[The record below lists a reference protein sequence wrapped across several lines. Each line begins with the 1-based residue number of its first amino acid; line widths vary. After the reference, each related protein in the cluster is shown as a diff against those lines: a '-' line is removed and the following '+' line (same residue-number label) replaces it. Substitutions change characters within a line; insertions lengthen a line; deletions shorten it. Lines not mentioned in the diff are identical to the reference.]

1 MNTTHRITPALVL
14 LTLTR
19 LVVNTG
25 HRLVSPFLPVIARG
39 IGIPLEQAGT
49 LVAARSAAQMATPL
63 IVGVSRRY
71 DRRSVIQ
78 LGLAMFVL
86 GSAVTAMLGTFSGV
100 AAGFV
105 LMGLGKAVFD
115 VSGQAYLSDR
125 TPYERRARALAI
137 FEMTWAGGFL
147 VGAPAVGWMIAWKGW
162 ESAYLAI
169 AIVLA
174 VVLFATVRPLEA
186 DHTDMGERGRLSLDR
201 SARWLLVVVALFSFG
216 SEMVAVV
223 LGAWLEDDLAFAI
236 GAIAGLAALIGVAE
250 LVGASSTA
258 AFTDRLG
265 KRRSVAIGLIV
276 GAVGYSGLA
285 LSAGAVA
292 FGVVAAL
299 VTFAGFEFTIVS
311 TFPLASEAVDGAR
324 ARYLAWVVVAVGIG
338 RTIASYSGT
347 RVFTSIGFEANAT
360 LAIVANLLALA
371 ILLVM
376 VAEPV
381 GRPISASRDD
391 R

>member
-1 MNTTHRITPALVL
+1 MNTTHRLAPALVL
-14 LTLTR
+14 LTLIR
-19 LVVNTG
+19 LVLNTG

-49 LVAARSAAQMATPL
+49 LVAARSAASMATPV

-78 LGLAMFVL
+78 LGLGMFII
-86 GSAVTAMLGTFSGV
+86 GSAVTAMLGTFTGV
-100 AAGFV
+100 AVGFV

-125 TPYERRARALAI
+125 TPYDRRARALAI
-137 FEMTWAGGFL
+137 FETTWAGGFL
-147 VGAPAVGWMIAWKGW
+147 VGAPVVGWMIAWKGW

-169 AIVLA
+169 AVVLVA
-174 VVLFATVRPLEA
+174 VLFATVRPLEL
-186 DHTDMGERGRLSLDR
+186 DNPDMGERGRLSLDR

-216 SEMVAVV
+216 SEIVAVV
-223 LGAWLEDDLAFAI
+223 LGAWLEDDLAFAL

-258 AFTDRLG
+258 VFTDRLG
-265 KRRSVAIGLIV
+265 KRRSVAIGLMV
-276 GAVGYSGLA
+276 GAVGYLGLA
-285 LSAGAVA
+285 LSDGSVG
-292 FGVVAAL
+292 FGVLAAL

-311 TFPLASEAVDGAR
+311 TFPLASEAVAGAR

-338 RTIASYSGT
+338 RTIAGYSGT
-347 RVFTSIGFEANAT
+347 RVFTSIGFEWNAM
-360 LAIVANLLALA
+360 LAIIANLLALA
-371 ILLVM
+371 ILLAM

-381 GRPISASRDD
+381 GRPISRPG
-391 R
+391 